1 MEKEEQDMA
10 LDWLVRDNEMKDHQL
25 FGDEHLGTDPPC
37 TSYEKKPLINPQTG
51 EEVEGL
57 TSAWIIL
64 NNPAQFGSYT
74 TEMIKGVISGMHKAS
89 MERDVQ
95 AIVFTSVGDRAF
107 CTGGNTKEYAEYYTK
122 RPLEYA
128 QYMDLF
134 SGMVDGILKARK
146 PVICRCNGLRI
157 AGGQEIG
164 QACDFTVAADTAAFG
179 QAGTRHGSTP
189 TGGSTDFLPWNLSM
203 EQAMWQATA
212 NEMWSAYKMERLGLI
227 TKAIPIKKGKKG
239 EWVRDPRVI
248 TDKYVENGEIVYG
261 EFRKGSEYKE
271 ANAQVKELQT
281 DWSQLDAFVNQM
293 IWSMTNTTFLCLM
306 NTIESI
312 RVKKRFF
319 WDLQK
324 SSQIYW
330 LGANMNAE
338 AFLGFNAFNMQK
350 VTGKRE
356 IDFLTYR
363 KLLAEA
369 RIFDDGLAEEVMA
382 KPQK

>member
-1 MEKEEQDMA
+1 MA

-25 FGDEHLGTDPPC
+25 FGDEHLGMDPPC

-51 EEVEGL
+51 EEIEGL
-57 TSAWIIL
+57 TSAWITL

-74 TEMIKGVISGMHKAS
+74 TEMIKGVIAGMHKAS

-189 TGGSTDFLPWNLSM
+189 TGGATDFLPWNLSM

-227 TKAIPIKKGKKG
+227 TKAIPIKKSKKG

-293 IWSMTNTTFLCLM
+293 IWTMTNTTFLCLM

-369 RIFDDGLAEEVMA
+369 RTFDDGLAEEVMA

>member
-1 MEKEEQDMA
+1 MA
-10 LDWLVRDNEMKDHQL
+10 LDWLIRDNEVKDHQL
-25 FGDEHLGTDPPC
+25 FGDEHLGTEPPC
-37 TSYEKKPLINPQTG
+37 TGYEKKPLVNPDTG
-51 EEVEGL
+51 EKIDGL
-57 TSAWIIL
+57 YTAWITL
-64 NNPAQFGSYT
+64 NNPAQFNSYT
-74 TEMIKGVISGMHKAS
+74 TEMVKGVIAGMHKAS
-89 MERDVQ
+89 MERDVM
-95 AIVFTSVGDRAF
+95 AIVFTAAGDRAF
-107 CTGGNTKEYAEYYTK
+107 CTGGNTKEYAEYYSK

-134 SGMVDGILKARK
+134 SGMVDSILKARK

-164 QACDFTVAADTAAFG
+164 QACDFTVAADTGAFG

-212 NEMWSAYKMERLGLI
+212 NEMWSAAKMERMGLV
-227 TKAIPIKKGKKG
+227 TKAIPIKKNDKG

-261 EFRKGSEYKE
+261 EFKTGADYKA
-271 ANAQVKELQT
+271 ANEQVKGLKT
-281 DWSQLDAFVNQM
+281 DWSLLDGFIDRMA
-293 IWSMTNTTFLCLM
+293 WTLTNTTFICLM

-312 RVKKRFF
+312 RGKKKFF
-319 WDLQK
+319 WDLMK

-330 LGANMNAE
+330 LAANMNAE
-338 AFLGFNAFNMQK
+338 AFIGFNAFNTQK
-350 VTGKRE
+350 ITGQRT
-356 IDFLTYR
+356 IDFIKYR
-363 KLLAEA
+363 KALANADTFDDTMAEA
-369 RIFDDGLAEEVMA
+369 VLG